1 MDADKAVFTEEA
13 KNTERIPKYSIIPIR
28 FSPTQ
33 EVGADEIVGSVNKI
47 SGKSYLTFIDTN
59 GRMWKGAEEEFVVIR
74 NLPTEEDFADFA
86 RLKKETAQLEQIIKN
101 KKPEELDRAFH

>member
-1 MDADKAVFTEEA
+1 MSEKNLAQSVEEKPA
-13 KNTERIPKYSIIPIR
+13 KYSIIPIR

-33 EVGADEIVGSVNKI
+33 EVGVDELVGSVNKL
-47 SGKSYLTFIDTN
+47 SGKSYLNFIDTN
-59 GRMWKGAEEEFVVIR
+59 GRLWKGAEDEFVVIR
-74 NLPTEEDFADFA
+74 NFPTEEDLADFA

>member
-1 MDADKAVFTEEA
+1 MEIKEGVTMEEQRPA
-13 KNTERIPKYSIIPIR
+13 KYSIIPIR

-33 EVGADEIVGSVNKI
+33 EIGADELVGSANKI
-47 SGKSYLTFIDTN
+47 SGRSYLNFIDTD
-59 GRMWKGAEEEFVVIR
+59 GRLWKGAEEEFVVVR
-74 NLPTEEDFADFA
+74 NFPTEEDLEDFA